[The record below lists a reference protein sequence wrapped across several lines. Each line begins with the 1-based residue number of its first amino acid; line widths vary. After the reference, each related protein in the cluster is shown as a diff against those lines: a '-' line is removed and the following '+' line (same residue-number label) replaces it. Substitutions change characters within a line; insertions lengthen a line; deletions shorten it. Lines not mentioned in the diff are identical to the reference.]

1 MDREEDTFDKA
12 KVVVESSR
20 SAFNSL
26 VNVDHKMI
34 ALLHALLFLGLYAG
48 NIIQLC

>member
-1 MDREEDTFDKA
+1 MDREGNTFDEA

-26 VNVDHKMI
+26 VHVDHKMI
-34 ALLHALLFLGLYAG
+34 ALLHALLFMGLLFLMLGT
-48 NIIQLC
+48 

>member
-1 MDREEDTFDKA
+1 VHRHYVVMGSGESVDREEDTFDKA

-34 ALLHALLFLGLYAG
+34 ALLLALS
-48 NIIQLC
+48 

>member
-34 ALLHALLFLGLYAG
+34 ALLHALSSGYLKG
-48 NIIQLC
+48 NIDQLS

>member
-1 MDREEDTFDKA
+1 VDREEDTFDKA

-26 VNVDHKMI
+26 VHVDHKMI
-34 ALLHALLFLGLYAG
+34 ALLLALLFMGLLLLMLGT
-48 NIIQLC
+48 